1 MSLTTNDPFQRLQAN
16 LVTIKFL
23 VMQRTL
29 RILALILLSAICLPA
44 RPNQIKSTVV
54 CDSSALPV
62 SARRLL
68 ESRFSEWRLKLASDM
83 DSADQQLWLT
93 AAQGEKC
100 PGMVAGHFEFGEQT
114 SYAVLLV
121 PKSKPT
127 EGYKVGVLTKNVA
140 SEDYVWK
147 LIDHAATQ
155 AYSGLII
162 SKAPPG
168 RYSDLE
174 GNKSILIK
182 LDGIRVEWLEKGAVL
197 FFWSAGKY
205 QRIVVSD

>member
-1 MSLTTNDPFQRLQAN
+1 M
-16 LVTIKFL
+16 
-23 VMQRTL
+23 MMTL
-29 RILALILLSAICLPA
+29 RILGLTLLPVICFAAP
-44 RPNQIKSTVV
+44 PKQIQRAVV

-62 SARRLL
+62 PAQELL
-68 ESRFSEWRLKLASDM
+68 TAKFSQWRPKLVSDM
-83 DSADQQLWLT
+83 DADDQQLWLT
-93 AAQGEKC
+93 AADGKKC
-100 PGMVAGHFEFGEQT
+100 PGIVAGHFEFGEQT

-174 GNKSILIK
+174 GNKSIQIK
-182 LDGIRVEWLEKGAVL
+182 LDGIKVEWLEKGAVL